1 MFFTPE
7 IKFGKQ
13 IYHYALDIWTLG
25 FVFAEFLFKTEG
37 NFLGSEGLDCPEKL
51 ELLVQVLGTKDLYT
65 YLKKFG
71 LEDSVKEKED
81 LQEVLTRVGDV
92 KRKPWRDFETDENR
106 HLVSREA
113 YNLLSMMLRYDYTER
128 ITPKD
133 AMKHPYFKDIASS
146 QYYSEL

>member
-25 FVFAEFLFKTEG
+25 FIFAEFLFKTEK

-71 LEDSVKEKED
+71 LEDSIKED
-81 LQEVLTRVGDV
+81 L
-92 KRKPWRDFETDENR
+92 
-106 HLVSREA
+106 
-113 YNLLSMMLRYDYTER
+113 
-128 ITPKD
+128 
-133 AMKHPYFKDIASS
+133 
-146 QYYSEL
+146 